1 MRAPAGFWS
10 SQGIGVSLGLWL
22 ARDDAHVV
30 RITDP
35 LGRAMADTVSDGVA
49 LFTWQ
54 GSFNVQASTVEMLDD
69 RGHVTMSRPYR
80 RAS

>member
-1 MRAPAGFWS
+1 
-10 SQGIGVSLGLWL
+10 
-22 ARDDAHVV
+22 
-30 RITDP
+30 
-35 LGRAMADTVSDGVA
+35 MADTVSDGVA

-69 RGHVTMSRPYR
+69 RGHVAMSRPYR